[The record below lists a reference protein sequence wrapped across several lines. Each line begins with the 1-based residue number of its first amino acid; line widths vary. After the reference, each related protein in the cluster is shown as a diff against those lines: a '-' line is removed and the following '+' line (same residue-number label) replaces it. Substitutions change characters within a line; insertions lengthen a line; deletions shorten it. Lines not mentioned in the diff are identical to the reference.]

1 MRRAG
6 LLLVFAVALGL
17 WLWQLSP
24 PPESTEATAA
34 ATRRNAEPGYVAIGA
49 DLLDTG
55 ADGQPQFRLR
65 AARIEQATPT
75 ADLTLSDLEFQHQGR
90 SMWTLSALHGVMPLT
105 SEQLQLSGDVH
116 ASGALGAAPISIRTD
131 TLEVDLQQQKLDT
144 HAAVSIDWGNNR
156 LSANG
161 LHADM
166 KSDSLRLE
174 SHIHGEFTH

>member
-1 MRRAG
+1 MRRAW
-6 LLLVFAVALGL
+6 LLLLFAVALGL

-24 PPESTEATAA
+24 PPESTEATTA
-34 ATRRNAEPGYVAIGA
+34 ATRRDAEPGYVAIGA

-55 ADGQPQFRLR
+55 ADGQPQYRLR
-65 AARIEQATPT
+65 AARIDQATPT
-75 ADLTLSDLEFQHQGR
+75 SDLTLSDMEFQHQGR
-90 SMWTLSALHGVMPLT
+90 SVWTLSAQHGLMPLA
-105 SEQLQLSGDVH
+105 SEQLQLAGDVH
-116 ASGALGAAPISIRTD
+116 ASGTLGATPISIRTESLD
-131 TLEVDLQQQKLDT
+131 VDLQQQKLDT
-144 HAAVSIDWGNNR
+144 RAAVSIDWGNNR